1 MQKCLQRLSRGWEI
15 AWHGIQSNKT
25 WSFRGG
31 GEAFL
36 NFLWTFVREDVR
48 WGGGKLV
55 ITRLVVAR
63 EGKSKTRVVDSR
75 FGIDGNRFDP
85 R

>member
-1 MQKCLQRLSRGWEI
+1 M
-15 AWHGIQSNKT
+15 
-25 WSFRGG
+25 
-31 GEAFL
+31 
-36 NFLWTFVREDVR
+36 REDVR